1 MKIIGFISLAFN
13 FVSSYP
19 QRFLTRDIQ
28 DVFNQE
34 MLFPEFKFSEMNNF
48 MKNSVALEKVK
59 KEIKQPEFCGESP
72 YPDSGSRI
80 VGGKAALPG
89 QFPWIA
95 QIMARKKSDS
105 EFEFICGGSLI
116 NEEIIVT
123 AAHCFHFTNVDR

>member
-59 KEIKQPEFCGESP
+59 WFKNLCFIFLRCRHLTHPLKKLGFKIGQ
-72 YPDSGSRI
+72 
-80 VGGKAALPG
+80 GKL
-89 QFPWIA
+89 
-95 QIMARKKSDS
+95 
-105 EFEFICGGSLI
+105 
-116 NEEIIVT
+116 N
-123 AAHCFHFTNVDR
+123 FHGL